1 MKRFAWLP
9 HPGLTLLLTGMWLL
23 LANQLS
29 LGQLLLGL
37 FLGWAIPLLLRRY
50 LIFVPRVRQPL
61 ALCLF
66 LLKVLWDI
74 VVANL
79 HVARL
84 VLGPKSRL
92 NPAFV
97 EVPMELKDEFLLAT
111 LASIISLTPGTV
123 SAGLTPDHKTLLL
136 HALDVPDIDAL
147 VVEIKKRYE
156 APLLEV
162 FECSPT

>member
-1 MKRFAWLP
+1 
-9 HPGLTLLLTGMWLL
+9 
-23 LANQLS
+23 
-29 LGQLLLGL
+29 
-37 FLGWAIPLLLRRY
+37 Y
-50 LIFVPRVRQPL
+50 LIFVPRVRKPL
-61 ALCLF
+61 GLCLF

-162 FECSPT
+162 F

>member
-50 LIFVPRVRQPL
+50 LIFVPRVRKPL